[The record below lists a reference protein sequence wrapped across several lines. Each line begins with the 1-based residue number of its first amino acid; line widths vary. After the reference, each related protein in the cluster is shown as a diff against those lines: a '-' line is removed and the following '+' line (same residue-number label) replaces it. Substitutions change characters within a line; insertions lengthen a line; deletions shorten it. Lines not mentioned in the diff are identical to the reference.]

1 LGNTAVGAGKAV
13 LTNPENLMYGTDLM
27 SDFQNP
33 IAWYSL
39 DFQEQRIKLA
49 AKLGAA
55 IGFGSQVVLAS

>member
-1 LGNTAVGAGKAV
+1 MV

-27 SDFQNP
+27 SDHSNP

-49 AKLGAA
+49 TKLGSAVA
-55 IGFGSQVVLAS
+55 FGSQVVLAD